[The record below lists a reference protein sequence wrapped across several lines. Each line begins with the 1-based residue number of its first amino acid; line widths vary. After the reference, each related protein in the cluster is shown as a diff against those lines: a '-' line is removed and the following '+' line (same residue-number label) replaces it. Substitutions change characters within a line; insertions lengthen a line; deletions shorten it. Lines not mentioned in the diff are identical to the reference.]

1 MPADPGVIRLFHAHV
16 YYTEA
21 SRPRAA
27 DLRSALGARFAAA
40 PLGRHYKMALAV
52 PAPTPAPG
60 AEPLAPAHAD
70 EIRAFYALAYP
81 GSYFEPACLTRGRYL
96 GVRDAHGLAAIA
108 GTHVYSPA
116 QGVAS
121 LGSIA
126 TRPDVRGRGLARQ
139 VTAAL
144 CAQLAPTCPLIA
156 LNVRADN
163 PAAIAC
169 YRGLGFELRHE
180 YDEWQLTAR

>member
-1 MPADPGVIRLFHAHV
+1 MHEIARQVEHEVPVASGIAEEGGIAFVLRREGNGKFGTHFVGGRPDAGADGNLDTV
-16 YYTEA
+16 
-21 SRPRAA
+21 
-27 DLRSALGARFAAA
+27 
-40 PLGRHYKMALAV
+40 
-52 PAPTPAPG
+52 APG